1 MTGIEPASK
10 AWEALILPM
19 NYIRIFWI
27 RIYFIIIR
35 LFVKYQSV
43 SKKIQKLTLLRQ
55 DYGSVFLYWGHTKIN
70 RLGGMKV
77 EKFVITGME
86 DGLRGRVRISGSK
99 NAALPILAA
108 CLLTEEVCEICNV
121 PPLSDVRDMAELI
134 RGLGAEVT
142 LREDAESVLVQ
153 AKVLQTVSTAE
164 ETARKMRASFLAAGA
179 LLGRCGQAV
188 LPLPGGCQI
197 GSRPVDLHLKG
208 FQTMGVKVKQEHG
221 MVEMAAKH
229 LKGGEIY
236 LDFPSVGATENILLA
251 AVLAKGETI
260 IRNAAAEPEI
270 CDLAEFL
277 RKMGADI
284 MGDGTDTIRIIGV
297 KRLHGAVHQVI
308 PDRIE
313 AGTFM
318 AAAAIT
324 GGDILLQEVREEH
337 LKPVIAKLTEC
348 NVKTEKTEEG
358 LRVYRKGKL
367 QPIQLKTMPYPGFP
381 TDMQAQFMSL
391 MALARGTSVITA
403 TVFENRFLHAGE
415 LQRMGADIRID
426 SRSAV
431 IEGVEILT
439 GAKVRAT
446 DLRAGAALILSAL
459 TAKGDTEISDIYH
472 IERGYH
478 DIEGK
483 LRRLGANIRREE
495 E

>member
-1 MTGIEPASK
+1 ME
-10 AWEALILPM
+10 
-19 NYIRIFWI
+19 
-27 RIYFIIIR
+27 
-35 LFVKYQSV
+35 
-43 SKKIQKLTLLRQ
+43 KI
-55 DYGSVFLYWGHTKIN
+55 
-70 RLGGMKV
+70 
-77 EKFVITGME
+77 VITGME
-86 DGLRGRVRISGSK
+86 GRLQGKVKISGSK

-108 CLLTEEVCEICNV
+108 CLLTEEPCEICNV
-121 PPLSDVRDMAELI
+121 PPLSDVRNMAELI
-134 RGLGAEVT
+134 SGLGAEVAMHEET
-142 LREDAESVLVQ
+142 ESVLIQ
-153 AKVLQTVSTAE
+153 AKELQPAAITE
-164 ETARKMRASFLAAGA
+164 EIARKMRASFLAAGA
-179 LLGRCGQAV
+179 LLGRCGRVV
-188 LPLPGGCQI
+188 LPMPGGCQI

-221 MVEMAAKH
+221 MVEMTVKQ

-236 LDFPSVGATENILLA
+236 MDFPSVGATENILLA
-251 AVLAKGETI
+251 AVLAKGETF

-270 CDLAEFL
+270 CDLATFL

-284 MGDGTDTIRIIGV
+284 VGDGTDTIRIKGV
-297 KRLHGAVHQVI
+297 KGLHGAVHQVI

-318 AAAAIT
+318 TAAAIT

-337 LKPVIAKLTEC
+337 LKPVIAKLAEC

-367 QPIQLKTMPYPGFP
+367 HPIQLKTMPYPGFP

-391 MALARGTSVITA
+391 MALAKGTSVITE
-403 TVFENRFLHAGE
+403 TVFENRFLHVGE

-431 IEGVEILT
+431 IEGVEELT

-446 DLRAGAALILSAL
+446 DLRAGAALILLAL
-459 TAKGDTEISDIYH
+459 AAKGDTEISDIYH

>member
-1 MTGIEPASK
+1 MKRMTGIEPASK

-43 SKKIQKLTLLRQ
+43 SKKYQKLTLLRQ
-55 DYGSVFLYWGHTKIN
+55 DNRSVFFEWGYTKKN
-70 RLGGMKV
+70 WMGGMQM
-77 EKFVITGME
+77 EKIVITGME
-86 DGLRGRVRISGSK
+86 GRLQGRVKISGSK

-108 CLLTEEVCEICNV
+108 CLLTEEPCEICNV
-121 PPLSDVRDMAELI
+121 PPLSDVRNMAELI
-134 RGLGAEVT
+134 SGLGAEV
-142 LREDAESVLVQ
+142 RMHEEAESVLVQ
-153 AKVLQTVSTAE
+153 AKELQTTAITE

-221 MVEMAAKH
+221 MVEMTVKN

-277 RKMGADI
+277 RKMGANI
-284 MGDGTDTIRIIGV
+284 VGDGTDTICISGV
-297 KRLHGAVHQVI
+297 EGLHGAVHQVI

-318 AAAAIT
+318 TAAAIT
-324 GGDILLQEVREEH
+324 GGDILLH
-337 LKPVIAKLTEC
+337 
-348 NVKTEKTEEG
+348 
-358 LRVYRKGKL
+358 
-367 QPIQLKTMPYPGFP
+367 
-381 TDMQAQFMSL
+381 
-391 MALARGTSVITA
+391 
-403 TVFENRFLHAGE
+403 
-415 LQRMGADIRID
+415 
-426 SRSAV
+426 
-431 IEGVEILT
+431 
-439 GAKVRAT
+439 
-446 DLRAGAALILSAL
+446 
-459 TAKGDTEISDIYH
+459 
-472 IERGYH
+472 
-478 DIEGK
+478 
-483 LRRLGANIRREE
+483 
-495 E
+495 